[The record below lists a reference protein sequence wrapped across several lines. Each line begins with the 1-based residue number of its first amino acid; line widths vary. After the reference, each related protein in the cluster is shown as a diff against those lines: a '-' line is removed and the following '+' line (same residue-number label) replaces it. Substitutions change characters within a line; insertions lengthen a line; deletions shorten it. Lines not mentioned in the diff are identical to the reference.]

1 MNEMNLRNS
10 HEGTKAPITS
20 VLALILFGT
29 IAG

>member
-10 HEGTKAPITS
+10 HEDTKAPITS
-20 VLALILFGT
+20 LLALIKFGL